1 MNKGVFMP
9 AKEQT
14 QKNLSMK
21 YIAWG
26 IMACIG
32 IYFFVETIF
41 PKQIPCNDKIS
52 QETCSCVQYSVS
64 RNVSFFNKIRIMIVG
79 ASREELI
86 TYMDMGDLL
95 RCAVI
100 SNK

>member
-1 MNKGVFMP
+1 MP
-9 AKEQT
+9 TKKQH
-14 QKNLSMK
+14 QQNLSIK
-21 YIAWG
+21 YIVWG
-26 IMACIG
+26 IIVCIG

-52 QETCSCVQYSVS
+52 QEACLCIQHSVS
-64 RNVSFFNKIRIMIVG
+64 RNISFFNKMRILLIG